1 MENNNETEKI
11 LVDAPQEVQD
21 AQNQECVEDN
31 GEEKFKEIELKPMS
45 FDDMS
50 EEERNAM
57 LLKFCQDKIDNEIL
71 PKYAD
76 KEITPEI
83 IEEVKVDISNAF
95 NGAKCDV
102 KQNGDNLEIE
112 FLDE

>member
-1 MENNNETEKI
+1 MENNNETEKNQH
-11 LVDAPQEVQD
+11 VEEPQEVQD
-21 AQNQECVEDN
+21 AQNQEGVEDN
-31 GEEKFKEIELKPMS
+31 N
-45 FDDMS
+45 MS

-76 KEITPEI
+76 KEITPEL
-83 IEEVKVDISNAF
+83 IEEAKVDISNAF